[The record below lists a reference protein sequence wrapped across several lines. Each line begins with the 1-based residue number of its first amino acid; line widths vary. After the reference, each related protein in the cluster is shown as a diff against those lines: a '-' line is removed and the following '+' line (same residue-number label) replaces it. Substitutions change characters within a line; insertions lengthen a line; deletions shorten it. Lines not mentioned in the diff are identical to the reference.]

1 MNSTTGDNKLKTEKF
16 TNKSSIIADG
26 KNSIVASTLSSSR
39 LLETDSK
46 MGLTHINKH
55 NAKCDID

>member
-16 TNKSSIIADG
+16 INKSSIIADG
-26 KNSIVASTLSSSR
+26 KNSIVASTLSSGR
-39 LLETDSK
+39 LFEMDEK
-46 MGLTHINKH
+46 IGLTHINKH

>member
-26 KNSIVASTLSSSR
+26 KNSIVAATLSSSR
-39 LLETDSK
+39 LFEMDEK
-46 MGLTHINKH
+46 IGLTHINKH